1 MDDIECEPC
10 DQTVLQVYETF
21 VYKVPPLRT
30 ASGHRAEDWDLA
42 KPLLTGFLRVTQAD
56 TKLKVSIFAYRDPTK
71 LLASDENLAKF
82 AECPIEVEPKGDIT
96 PFVDAVIDS
105 SRYYVLRI
113 KDPASLRSTL
123 LGIGFREREVSFDF
137 KNVLN
142 EYVRYVDRM
151 HTAKTLA
158 ERRAAGDD
166 SADRVDLGGAATE
179 KESHSDDPEV
189 RPCEVQQMSPRKM
202 YSRISTVMNQPNLT
216 SSGPSLIEDSAEKL
230 VSSELWFPNR
240 IRVSHIL

>member
-1 MDDIECEPC
+1 MDDCAQC

-113 KDPASLRSTL
+113 KDPASSRSTL